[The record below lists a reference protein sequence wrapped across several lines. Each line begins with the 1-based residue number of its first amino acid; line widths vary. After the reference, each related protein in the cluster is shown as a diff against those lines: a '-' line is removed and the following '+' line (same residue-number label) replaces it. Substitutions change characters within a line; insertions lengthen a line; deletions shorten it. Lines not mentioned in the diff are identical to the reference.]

1 MFPNSYQSF
10 TEDNFIIET
19 GSWAKIVNEDSTTSR
34 MSGND
39 TRIIT
44 SEVIK
49 TYNKDTGILTLQ
61 SPCIKDTKGG
71 YIHGYTQC
79 TIKKVYLV
87 N

>member
-10 TEDNFIIET
+10 TEDNFIVET
-19 GSWAKIVNEDSTTSR
+19 GSWAKIINEDSTISR
-34 MSGND
+34 MAGND

-44 SEVIK
+44 SEVTK
-49 TYNKDTGILTLQ
+49 TYNKDTGILTLL
-61 SPCIKDTKGG
+61 SPCVKDTAKG